1 MGLSRE
7 PWPGAKRLGHVCRLR
22 HVWAPGY
29 LGHTIKTLGGFPSGP
44 VVGNPPA
51 NAGDT
56 GSIPCLRGFHNT
68 MGQLS
73 PCGTTTEACM
83 P

>member
-7 PWPGAKRLGHVCRLR
+7 PWPGAERLGHMGRLR
-22 HVWAPGY
+22 HVWVPGY
-29 LGHTIKTLGGFPSGP
+29 LGHTIKTLGDFPCGP
-44 VVGNPPA
+44 VVGNLPA
-51 NAGDT
+51 NAGDV
-56 GSIPCLRGFHNT
+56 GSIPWLRGFHNT
-68 MGQLS
+68 MGQFS

>member
-1 MGLSRE
+1 MYAGSGVYGL
-7 PWPGAKRLGHVCRLR
+7 PHI
-22 HVWAPGY
+22 
-29 LGHTIKTLGGFPSGP
+29 IKTLGDFPSGP

-51 NAGDT
+51 NVGDMGLT
-56 GSIPCLRGFHNT
+56 PCLRGFHNA

-73 PCGTTTEACM
+73 PCGTTAETCM